1 MVYLKF
7 SLEFAMPVPKGKSSK
22 SRRDRRSANQQAE
35 VKSIVSCKNCKEP
48 IIPHRVCFECGYY
61 KGKKVVRTKTDRM
74 HERGQARKEKE
85 AKVQATQGELSPEQE
100 VSKE

>member
-1 MVYLKF
+1 
-7 SLEFAMPVPKGKSSK
+7 MPVPKGKSSK

-48 IIPHRVCFECGYY
+48 ILPHRVCFDCGYY
-61 KGKKVVRTKTDRM
+61 KGEKILRTKTDRM
-74 HERGQARKEKE
+74 HERGQVRKEKE
-85 AKVQATQGELSPEQE
+85 AKIKSGEEAVLPPEQE